1 VAVESRVLSLMI
13 NACHEYATLS
23 FTLEPQQSNHETA
36 IQYSNLTF
44 ILSGNNSQNPAKYVD
59 KASVLGNLGSRHGM
73 NRILVVDDEP
83 DINVLLVIILEDIG
97 FEVDVYEDASKALPN
112 YRCGH
117 YDLVILDIVMPTMNG
132 FIFYK
137 RIKEMDTKIKACFL
151 TASET
156 T

>member
-1 VAVESRVLSLMI
+1 MI

-23 FTLEPQQSNHETA
+23 FTLERQQSNHETA
-36 IQYSNLTF
+36 IQYPNLTF
-44 ILSGNNSQNPAKYVD
+44 TLSGNNYQNPAKYVD
-59 KASVLGNLGSRHGM
+59 KASVLGKLGSRQGM

-97 FEVDVYEDASKALPN
+97 FEVDVYEDASKSLPN

-137 RIKEMDTKIKACFL
+137 RKEMDTRSKLAF
-151 TASET
+151 
-156 T
+156 